1 MIKFDKIRD
10 LLWISHIFIL
20 LLRPTKELFY
30 TMINRI
36 IIRMKVLQIVYAYYQ
51 KSSSDLVSAEKELLL
66 SLQKTYDLY
75 HYLLLLIVVLTDA
88 EQKRIDRQKHKF
100 LVTDAE
106 MNPDTRLMDNRL
118 AVQLAENRQL
128 QKFANEKGDFWKDDD
143 SFLVR
148 TLLDEILK
156 SDIYAE
162 YLESADCYEADNH
175 FWQKALKTIILPS
188 DLLSDYLEERSIYWD
203 DDLAVTGSFVVKTL
217 KQKFKADTGAF
228 QELLPMYGNDED
240 QRFAIDLLY
249 GAIKQ
254 ETDSRE
260 RIDAQIKNWDMER
273 LALMDLYIMQ
283 IAIAEMRNF
292 PSIPVGVTLNEYID
306 LAHFYSS
313 PKSSVFINGILDA
326 IAKDMIKERLIFK

>member
-1 MIKFDKIRD
+1 
-10 LLWISHIFIL
+10 
-20 LLRPTKELFY
+20 
-30 TMINRI
+30 MINRI